1 MFKDYAMVMQD
12 SAGRIATLYI
22 TGASIA
28 DAIAA
33 GATESQARESAES
46 NAFANAIAEGLLGD
60 NAWIET
66 YL

>member
-1 MFKDYAMVMQD
+1 MIEDYAMTMQD

-33 GATESQARESAES
+33 GATESQAREGAES
-46 NAFANAIAEGLLGD
+46 NAFGNAVAEGLLGD
-60 NAWIET
+60 DAWIEA

>member
-22 TGASIA
+22 AGASIA

-33 GATESQARESAES
+33 GATEPQARESAES
-46 NAFANAIAEGLLGD
+46 NAFGNAIAEGLLGD
-60 NAWIET
+60 DAWIEA